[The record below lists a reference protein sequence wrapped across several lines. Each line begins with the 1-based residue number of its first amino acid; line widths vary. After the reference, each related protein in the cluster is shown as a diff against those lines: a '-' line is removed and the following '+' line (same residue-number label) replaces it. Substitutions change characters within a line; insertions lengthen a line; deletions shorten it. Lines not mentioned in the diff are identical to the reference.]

1 MKAMKALIVRT
12 HVVPFSMMVLAALT
26 VCTRSRDLNGVSE
39 TKFVAVMAALKQV
52 RDKPGLD
59 SSRRAKSRDSILQ
72 KEGLTPAQ
80 LEAAA
85 VQLAKNPARAQTVWQ
100 AVEQRAND
108 TSAVRAPGQPTAK

>member
-1 MKAMKALIVRT
+1 MKALLVRT
-12 HVVPFSMMVLAALT
+12 HVISFSVMALAAFSA
-26 VCTRSRDLNGVSE
+26 CRRSRDLNGVSE

-59 SSRRAKSRDSILQ
+59 SLRRAASRDSNLQ

-85 VQLAKNPARAQTVWQ
+85 RKLGQNPARAQTVWQ

-108 TSAVRAPGQPTAK
+108 TAMTRPRGRPTAK

>member
-1 MKAMKALIVRT
+1 MKALLVRT
-12 HVVPFSMMVLAALT
+12 HVISFSVMALAAFSA
-26 VCTRSRDLNGVSE
+26 CRRSRDLNGVSE

-59 SSRRAKSRDSILQ
+59 SLRRAASRDSILQ

-80 LEAAA
+80 LERAAMK
-85 VQLAKNPARAQTVWQ
+85 LAQNPARAQTVWQ

-108 TSAVRAPGQPTAK
+108 TAAARPGRRPTAK

>member
-1 MKAMKALIVRT
+1 MKALIVRT
-12 HVVPFSMMVLAALT
+12 HLVPFSMMVLAALT
-26 VCTRSRDLNGVSE
+26 GCRRSRDLNGVSE

-80 LEAAA
+80 LEGAAT
-85 VQLAKNPARAQTVWQ
+85 QLAQNPARAQTVWE
-100 AVEQRAND
+100 AVERRAND
-108 TSAVRAPGQPTAK
+108 TSAVRAPSQPTTK